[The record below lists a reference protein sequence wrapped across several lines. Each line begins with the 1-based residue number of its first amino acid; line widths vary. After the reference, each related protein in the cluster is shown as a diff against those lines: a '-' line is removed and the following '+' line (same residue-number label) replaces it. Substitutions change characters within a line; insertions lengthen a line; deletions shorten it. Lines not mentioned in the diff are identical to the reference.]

1 MNIQR
6 ETIKFILNQK
16 EVSSIDNLSLR
27 LSEYLRENQKIK
39 GTKVG
44 CNAGDCGSCTILV
57 DDNPYCS
64 CLLTLGKIKNKKIET
79 IEGVCEDE
87 QFILLKKSFSKH
99 GAAQCGICTPGII
112 MSALALLRK
121 NNFPTKKE
129 VEFALS
135 GVLCRCT
142 GYQKIVNAV
151 MNVNKISE
159 NLEDISKNEK
169 EVGKRIQRIDGEKKL
184 DGTEIFGDDFSPEN
198 SLMIKV
204 LRSPFNKATFK
215 IGDYKKWI
223 KNNHGIEIVLTEK
236 DIPGKNIF
244 GVIPP
249 FADQPVLAK
258 NSVNFRGE
266 AVAIIAGS
274 YDSIKNL
281 DLNTFPI
288 NWVKDDEIMTT
299 GASLNSNI
307 KIGNKNLKNN
317 ILTSGKVL
325 SGNIG
330 NNELG
335 NFEVNGFL
343 ETSYVEHAYIEPEA
357 GSAWMDKNILVIQ
370 ACTQAPYMDRDDT
383 AKILDMNP
391 DHIRIIPS
399 ATGGGFGSKLDI
411 SIQPFLGLVA
421 IKTKKPCRIVYSRN
435 ESMISTTKRHPGLM
449 SSKISCDSN
458 GFIKSI
464 DFTGDFNTGAYA
476 SWGPTVA
483 NRVPVHASG
492 PYKVPNYQ
500 AIGRAI
506 HTNGP
511 IAGAFRGFGVPQ
523 ATALQETLMD
533 QLADKL
539 EIDQLEFRLQNSL
552 KDGDKTVC
560 GQKLESVGIIDCLK
574 ALKEN
579 WKKNKE
585 ASISFNKTSNRYK
598 KGVGIATCWYGCG
611 NTALPNPSTIKIGLT
626 NTGRISLHQ
635 GATDIGQGSNTVI
648 AQITADA
655 IGISMTDLDLISPD
669 TFLTPDC
676 GKTSASRQTYVTG
689 KAAYN
694 AGLKLRSKI
703 LRLSNMGNDSLIK
716 LKENKIVIS
725 NQDKKQII
733 NLNTLQ
739 LIEDNY
745 VIVVEETYDPPTTSL
760 DKNGQGIP
768 YAVYGYGAQMAE
780 ITIDTE
786 LGLLKIDKITAAHD
800 LGKTINPLLAEG
812 QIEGG
817 IAQGIGFALM
827 EEYIP
832 SKTENLHDYLIPSI
846 GDVPEIES
854 ILIEKS
860 DPEGPFGARGL
871 GEHVLIPTAPAILNA
886 LRNATGAIITKL
898 PALPHRILDA
908 IEKSKNGSN

>member
-6 ETIKFILNQK
+6 ETIKFTLNEK
-16 EVSSIDNLSLR
+16 KVSTIENLSIR
-27 LSEYLRENQKIK
+27 LSEFLRENQKIK

-87 QFILLKKSFSKH
+87 QFTLLKKSFSLH

-121 NNFPTKKE
+121 NKFPTKEE

-151 MNVNKISE
+151 INVNKIQEKTHS
-159 NLEDISKNEK
+159 ISRSDK
-169 EVGKRIQRIDGEKKL
+169 EVGKRIERIDGEKKL
-184 DGTEIFGDDFSPEN
+184 DGTEVFGDDFSPEN
-198 SLMIKV
+198 SLLIRV
-204 LRSPFNKATFK
+204 LRSPFNRASFS
-215 IGDYKKWI
+215 IGNYKKWI

-258 NSVNFRGE
+258 NNVNFRGE

-281 DLNTFPI
+281 NLNTFPI
-288 NWVKDDEIMTT
+288 TWVKDDDIMTT
-299 GASLNSNI
+299 KASLNSNI
-307 KIGNKNLKNN
+307 KIGNKDLKNN

-325 SGNIG
+325 SGNPKKK
-330 NNELG
+330 ELG
-335 NFEVNGFL
+335 KFEVNGVL

-357 GSAWMDKNILVIQ
+357 GSAWIEKNTLVIQ

-391 DHIRIIPS
+391 DNIRIIPS

-411 SIQPFLGLVA
+411 SIQPYLGLVA
-421 IKTKKPCRIVYSRN
+421 LKTKKPCRIVYTRN

-449 SSKISCDSN
+449 SSSISCDSK
-458 GFIKSI
+458 GFLKSI
-464 DFTGDFNTGAYA
+464 NFSGDFNTGAYA

-500 AIGRAI
+500 AVGRAI

-533 QLADKL
+533 QLADQMQ
-539 EIDQLEFRLQNSL
+539 IDQLEFRLKNSL

-560 GQKLESVGIIDCLK
+560 GQKLDSVGIVDCLK
-574 ALKEN
+574 ALKN
-579 WKKNKE
+579 SWKQKKE
-585 ASISFNKTSNRYK
+585 ASITFNTNSKRYK

-648 AQITADA
+648 SQITADA
-655 IGISMTDLDLISPD
+655 IGVAITNIDLVSPD

-689 KAAYN
+689 KAAQN
-694 AGLKLRSKI
+694 AGLKLRSEI
-703 LRLSNMGNDSLIK
+703 LRLSNMGNDSHIK
-716 LKENKIVIS
+716 FEESKIIIS
-725 NQDKKQII
+725 NQDKKQCID
-733 NLNTLQ
+733 LNSLN
-739 LIEDNY
+739 LIENNY

-760 DKNGQGIP
+760 DENGQGIP

-854 ILIEKS
+854 ILIEKT

-908 IEKSKNGSN
+908 IEKTKNGTN